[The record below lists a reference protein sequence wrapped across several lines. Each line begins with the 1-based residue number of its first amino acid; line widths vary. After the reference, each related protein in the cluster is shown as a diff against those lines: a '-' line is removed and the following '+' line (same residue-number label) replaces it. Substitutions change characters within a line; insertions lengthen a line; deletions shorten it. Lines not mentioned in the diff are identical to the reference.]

1 MTSEGACGL
10 VFEVLPARVEPHEQ
24 HEQFAAMSPAEKKA
38 SSTVLFPQQNNAE
51 FGAAARWQR
60 HILYLCLATD
70 KKALQNYVESLSAG
84 RSNPSLTPPS

>member
-60 HILYLCLATD
+60 HTLYLCLATG
-70 KKALQNYVESLSAG
+70 KICSALILEFMRAG